1 MPSGPVALFTLSD
14 FKIFLTSGIEKD
26 NQIILPASRIQRVVK
41 GDFLLRV
48 VVYTDW

>member
-26 NQIILPASRIQRVVK
+26 RSDNLACVSYSK
-41 GDFLLRV
+41 GGKGWFSAPGGCV
-48 VVYTDW
+48 H